1 VLGNEAGVTQVFSNL
16 LGNAV
21 KFVKP
26 EVRPRIRVWS
36 DRAFLPG
43 LSGKIKKGAMVFQTF
58 YGKCGSNNSARGF
71 FFSHFLLANVRC
83 SPLPCAPV
91 ASLLDHLGVQFGQL
105 ALHLGEDLGV
115 LGGDVPVLAD
125 VAT

>member
-1 VLGNEAGVTQVFSNL
+1 MLALKSRLRRQVHLRLERWLWTPSEVCMAPSAIAERVAEQTAAGMYARSKRTPRSAIESMFGVGTAEA
-16 LGNAV
+16 
-21 KFVKP
+21 
-26 EVRPRIRVWS
+26 
-36 DRAFLPG
+36 DR
-43 LSGKIKKGAMVFQTF
+43 S
-58 YGKCGSNNSARGF
+58 
-71 FFSHFLLANVRC
+71 VRC

-91 ASLLDHLGVQFGQL
+91 GSLLDDLGVQFGQL